1 VGWIG
6 IAAGHKDK
14 KSACRKRPSIARTFT
29 LNERP
34 VSVRQKALGNDR
46 NVVGNGHA
54 AFGVKT
60 QKHEIQRAFSETLK

>member
-1 VGWIG
+1 VYFLGSVI
-6 IAAGHKDK
+6 
-14 KSACRKRPSIARTFT
+14 
-29 LNERP
+29 LNECP
-34 VSVRQKALGNDR
+34 DSGGKENVGNDW